1 MKNEGMKKE
10 GMNRSARFLLFPLA
24 VLFGLGVS
32 ARKFFF
38 ASKILRASKFS
49 IPVINVGNLSV
60 GGTGKSPHVEY
71 LIRLLSPYLE
81 VVCLSRGYGRK
92 TNGFRF
98 VNLSDIPDN
107 VGDEP
112 LQFKLNFPDIAV
124 AVGEKRAL
132 AIPYILQ
139 NQPQTKTIILDDAFQ
154 HLAVTPYLNILL
166 TTFENPYSSDYL
178 LPVGSLREPRSAAK
192 RAEIIVVTK
201 SPSQLTELERANFE
215 KKLGV
220 ESYQHLFFSSISY
233 GALYALNNRSEIL
246 YLSKD
251 MEVVLISGIANAEP
265 LEQYLNQN
273 SQKTLSLNFEDHH
286 AFVEEDVSQV
296 ISVYKNLKSDKKIII
311 TTEKDATR
319 LRKFSNQFIENNVP
333 VFIQPIQIVFHKN
346 EEPYFDDCI
355 KNYLLDFKN

>member
-1 MKNEGMKKE
+1 MH
-10 GMNRSARFLLFPLA
+10 RPARFLLFPFA

-49 IPVINVGNLSV
+49 IPIINVGNLSV

-71 LIRLLSPYLE
+71 LIRLLSPYLQ

-98 VNLSDIPDN
+98 VLPTDSPET

-112 LQFKLNFPDIAV
+112 LQFKLNFPDIVV

-139 NQPQTKTIILDDAFQ
+139 NEPKTKTLILDDAFQ
-154 HLAVTPYLNILL
+154 HLSVTPYLNILL
-166 TTFENPYSSDYL
+166 TTFQNPYSSDYL
-178 LPVGSLREPRSAAK
+178 LPVGSLRETRSAAK
-192 RAEIIVVTK
+192 RAEIIIVTK
-201 SPSQLTELERANFE
+201 SPSELTELEKTNFE

-233 GALYALNNRSEIL
+233 GTLYGLNDRTQIL
-246 YLSKD
+246 YLNKD
-251 MEVVLISGIANAEP
+251 IEVVLISGIANVEP
-265 LEQYLNQN
+265 LEQYLIQN

-286 AFVEEDVSQV
+286 AFVEEDINQV
-296 ISVYKNLKSDKKIII
+296 ISVYKNLKSDKKIIV

-319 LRKFSNQFIENNVP
+319 LRKFSNQFIENNISIFV
-333 VFIQPIQIVFHKN
+333 QPIQIVFHKN
-346 EEPYFDDCI
+346 EHPHFDDCI